1 MYDLAALLTEMRA
14 SIPLAQA
21 MDLRGASYDG
31 LTLCLQLP
39 LAPNINDKGCAFGG
53 SMASAATLTG
63 WGLVRLAI
71 GESGRAADIY
81 IQDQSIQYLA
91 PLWSDMQIRC
101 SWSDESEKAAFLARY
116 DRTGRARASLEANVG
131 PMTGE
136 EAGACRMQG
145 RYVAL
150 RPSS

>member
-71 GESGRAADIY
+71 GESGR
-81 IQDQSIQYLA
+81 L
-91 PLWSDMQIRC
+91 
-101 SWSDESEKAAFLARY
+101 
-116 DRTGRARASLEANVG
+116 G
-131 PMTGE
+131 
-136 EAGACRMQG
+136 
-145 RYVAL
+145 
-150 RPSS
+150 